1 MAGET
6 RSIDGMG
13 SFPRTFWVANVME
26 LFERGAYYGMMSVLA
41 VYLRMKTA
49 DGGLGF
55 SETSVGFLQSIM
67 LTLTYV
73 MPILGGALA
82 ERYGYKRFLTLAFAI
97 LTLGYFASGR
107 TTSYGAIFLTLL
119 LIAVGSGIFKSIL
132 SGTITRTTTDKNR
145 SLGFGIYYWMINLG
159 AFLSPILVS
168 YLKGFSW
175 SYIFMASAAWCLG
188 MLVLNIVAYREPE
201 RPSSAKGFGQILAD
215 AAMVLTNWKFI
226 LMIVIYSG
234 FWLLYFQMFNT
245 VLWYMVDHVDM
256 TPADRLLTS
265 IARALGSSKEL
276 KFDVAYVTSVN
287 AGTIILLQ
295 VVVSRIVK
303 NLRALPTMIG
313 GIVIGTAGFILLSV
327 SGNAWVF
334 IVSMIVFSIGEMTCH
349 PKYFS
354 YVGQIAPKD
363 KVAVYMGYSFLYGII
378 GSLVGSNLGAILYKE
393 IATGMGRPR
402 LLWAIFSVIGVL
414 TIIGLLI
421 YDRYL
426 SPEQPEASNASAA

>member
-1 MAGET
+1 VAEEK
-6 RSIDGMG
+6 RPNDGMG
-13 SFPRTFWVANVME
+13 SFPRTFWIANVME

-97 LTLGYFASGR
+97 LTIGYFASGR
-107 TTSYGAIFLTLL
+107 VTGYGAVFLTLL
-119 LIAVGSGIFKSIL
+119 LIAVGSGVFKSIL
-132 SGTITRTTTDKNR
+132 SGTITRTTTDGNR

-175 SYIFMASAAWCLG
+175 SYVFMASAAWCLG
-188 MLVLNIVAYREPE
+188 MLVLNIIAYREPE

-215 AAMVLTNWKFI
+215 AAMVLANWKFI

-256 TPADRLLTS
+256 TPADRFLTS
-265 IARALGSSKEL
+265 IARALGSSKDL

-313 GIVIGTAGFILLSV
+313 GIVIGTAGFIILSV

-334 IVSMIVFSIGEMTCH
+334 LVSMIVFSIGEMTCH

-393 IATGMGRPR
+393 IATDMNRPR
-402 LLWAIFSVIGVL
+402 LLWAIFSVIGAL
-414 TIIGLLI
+414 TVVGLLI
-421 YDRYL
+421 YDRFL
-426 SPEQPEASNASAA
+426 SPERSEPNGVSAS